1 MRFRCGHKHHE
12 GRLAV
17 HWQRFLKLSVS
28 YDLCARVPISRLL
41 TTVSRGL
48 LRNCENFTNGL
59 FAALLATQ
67 QLPTDAIVIRSS
79 LSPSFNHAGRELIL
93 NNKSIKI
100 LPLSSLNVLNVIPNP
115 QKSGKMNR
123 HIYLEYLEVTSH
135 TVDLELDFI

>member
-1 MRFRCGHKHHE
+1 M
-12 GRLAV
+12 
-17 HWQRFLKLSVS
+17 VS
-28 YDLCARVPISRLL
+28 TI
-41 TTVSRGL
+41 RGL
-48 LRNCENFTNGL
+48 LRDSENFTDGL

-100 LPLSSLNVLNVIPNP
+100 LPLSSLNVLNVIPTNP

-123 HIYLEYLEVTSH
+123 HIYLEYLEVTSR
-135 TVDLELDFI
+135 TVDLELHFI

>member
-1 MRFRCGHKHHE
+1 M
-12 GRLAV
+12 
-17 HWQRFLKLSVS
+17 VS
-28 YDLCARVPISRLL
+28 TRRRPYTI
-41 TTVSRGL
+41 RGL
-48 LRNCENFTNGL
+48 LRDCENFTDGL

-123 HIYLEYLEVTSH
+123 HIYLEYLELTSR
-135 TVDLELDFI
+135 TVDFELHFSSSKKHLNSKPNHIKHILRVLL